1 MIPEIKKIL
10 YATDLSENARYAF
23 GYAVSIAHRHDA
35 KITVLHVVEELSSF
49 AHTMVEDIV
58 GKDKLT
64 ALRKEKEAHV
74 IGSIKDRLD
83 EFCRLAKSEAPQCPF
98 IVENTIVI
106 TGQPVDEIVSHAE
119 KVDADMIVMGS
130 HGQGMLADVTMG
142 STSRRVL
149 RRCSRPALVVRLPED
164 GNQ

>member
-1 MIPEIKKIL
+1 M
-10 YATDLSENARYAF
+10 
-23 GYAVSIAHRHDA
+23 
-35 KITVLHVVEELSSF
+35 
-49 AHTMVEDIV
+49 
-58 GKDKLT
+58 
-64 ALRKEKEAHV
+64 
-74 IGSIKDRLD
+74 DRLD
-83 EFCRLAKSEAPQCPF
+83 EFCRQAKSEAPQCPF

-149 RRCSRPALVVRLPED
+149 RRSSRPALVVRLPE
-164 GNQ
+164 NE